1 MTATVELPREV
12 ATAPVCE
19 ALGLSRAV
27 VYRRRNPP
35 EAKAKRPRPRPARAL
50 DLRERQQVLD
60 TLHTERFCDQSPVE
74 VYQTLLEEER
84 YLCSPRTMYRI
95 LADSKEV
102 RERRN
107 QLRHPHYHRPELVAT
122 RPNQV
127 WSWDITKLK
136 GPIKW
141 TYYHLYVMLDLF
153 SRYVVGWLLA
163 MNESASLA
171 ARLIAET
178 CAKQNVR
185 EGDLTIHAD
194 RGTAM
199 TSKTLA
205 EKLID
210 LGVKKTHSRPRV
222 SNDNPFSEAQFR
234 TLKYWPGFPD
244 RFDSPQHAREV
255 HRTFFPWYN
264 HQHHHSALCYLTPA
278 VVHHGQADQ
287 VLAERHRVRMTAA
300 VERPERFV
308 NGPPRL
314 ERLPE
319 AVWIN
324 PPEKTTPQI
333 APGSTQRT
341 DDDPEVVPILT
352 TRAPVTRP
360 RALVTPQVCEAATH

>member
-1 MTATVELPREV
+1 MAATVELPREV
-12 ATAPVCE
+12 ATAPVCQ

-27 VYRRRNPP
+27 VYRRRNPS
-35 EAKAKRPRPRPARAL
+35 EAKAKQPRPRPARAL
-50 DLRERQQVLD
+50 DPHERQEVLD
-60 TLHTERFCDQSPVE
+60 TLHTKRFCDQSPVD
-74 VYQTLLEEER
+74 VYATLLEEDR

-107 QLRHPHYHRPELVAT
+107 QLRHPRYHRPELVAT
-122 RPNQV
+122 GPNQV

-136 GPIKW
+136 SPIKW
-141 TYYHLYVMLDLF
+141 THYHLYVMLDLF
-153 SRYVVGWLLA
+153 SRYVVGWPLA
-163 MNESASLA
+163 TNESASLA
-171 ARLIAET
+171 ARLVSET

-205 EKLID
+205 EKLVD

-234 TLKYWPGFPD
+234 TLKYWPGFPG
-244 RFDSPQHAREV
+244 RFESPQHAREV
-255 HRTFFPWYN
+255 SRVFFPWYN
-264 HQHHHSALCYLTPA
+264 HQHHHSALCHLTPA

-287 VLAERHRVRMTAA
+287 VLAERHSVTMAA
-300 VERPERFV
+300 YLKRPERFV
-308 NGPPRL
+308 NGPPKIKK
-314 ERLPE
+314 LPE

-324 PPEKTTPQI
+324 PPEKTTHQI
-333 APGSTQRT
+333 APGSTLRRE
-341 DDDPEVVPILT
+341 DDPEVVPISRL
-352 TRAPVTRP
+352 TRP
-360 RALVTPQVCEAATH
+360 SPGPGRSSRRKSAAW

>member
-1 MTATVELPREV
+1 MAATVELPREV
-12 ATAPVCE
+12 ATAPVCL
-19 ALGLSRAV
+19 ALGLSRAT
-27 VYRRRNPP
+27 VYRRRNP
-35 EAKAKRPRPRPARAL
+35 AKVKAKRPRPSPARAL
-50 DLRERQQVLD
+50 TPVERQEVLD
-60 TLHTERFCDQSPVE
+60 TLHSERFCDRSPVE
-74 VYQTLLEEER
+74 IYATLLEGNR
-84 YLCSPRTMYRI
+84 YLCSVRSMYRI
-95 LADSKEV
+95 LAANKEI

-107 QLRHPHYHRPELVAT
+107 QLRHPRYQRPELVAT

-171 ARLIAET
+171 ARLVSET

-210 LGVKKTHSRPRV
+210 LGIKKTHSRPRT

-244 RFDSPQHAREV
+244 RFTSPEHALGLS
-255 HRTFFPWYN
+255 RTFFPWYN
-264 HQHHHSALCYLTPA
+264 HEHHHSALCYLTPA
-278 VVHHGQADQ
+278 VVHHGQAER
-287 VLAERHRVRMTAA
+287 VLAERHRVRVAA
-300 VERPERFV
+300 YLERPERFV
-308 NGPPRL
+308 NGPPGL
-314 ERLPE
+314 EKLPE

-324 PPEKTTPQI
+324 PPEKAAPLL
-333 APGSTQRT
+333 APGATRT
-341 DDDPEVVPILT
+341 RQDDPEVVPILT
-352 TRAPVTRP
+352 THAPITRP
-360 RALVTPQVCEAATH
+360 GALIMPRMYGTATQ